1 MGRPM
6 AEALHAAGFETWG
19 LDIRPPRDYGAF
31 HERMT
36 DDAAAFA
43 GRPQIIFTVVRDI
56 PQTEALLFGPAG
68 LLSRAERL
76 QVLAICSTVSPRYVR
91 GLRERVPTRI
101 ALVDAP
107 MSGAPIAAQ
116 ERRLSFM
123 LGGETEVLDRIE
135 PLLQA
140 MGTRMHRMGGL
151 GAGMT
156 AKVLNNLSAAASI
169 TVTRLA
175 MEWGEQLGVAPEDLR
190 AVMHD
195 SSGQTW
201 FGSNFERIAFAREGH
216 DPENT
221 IGIVAKDVASA
232 LDVAPPGADTALP
245 EALIQALRALRPI

>member
-36 DDAAAFA
+36 DDAAGFA

-76 QVLAICSTVSPRYVR
+76 EVLAICSTVSPRYVR

-151 GAGMT
+151 GAVQAAGNGVGG
-156 AKVLNNLSAAASI
+156 AARRCARGSARGDA
-169 TVTRLA
+169 R
-175 MEWGEQLGVAPEDLR
+175 QLGPDLVRKQLR
-190 AVMHD
+190 AH
-195 SSGQTW
+195 S
-201 FGSNFERIAFAREGH
+201 
-216 DPENT
+216 
-221 IGIVAKDVASA
+221 
-232 LDVAPPGADTALP
+232 
-245 EALIQALRALRPI
+245 LRARRP

>member
-1 MGRPM
+1 V
-6 AEALHAAGFETWG
+6 
-19 LDIRPPRDYGAF
+19 I
-31 HERMT
+31 
-36 DDAAAFA
+36 
-43 GRPQIIFTVVRDI
+43 
-56 PQTEALLFGPAG
+56 
-68 LLSRAERL
+68 S
-76 QVLAICSTVSPRYVR
+76 STVSPRYVR
-91 GLRERVPTRI
+91 ELRERLPRHI

-135 PLLQA
+135 PVLRA
-140 MGTRMHRMGGL
+140 MGTRLHRMGGL

-169 TVTRLA
+169 TVTRMA
-175 MEWGEQLGVAPEDLR
+175 MEWGEALGVAPAALR

-201 FGSNFERIAFAREGH
+201 FGSNFEQIAFAREGY
-216 DPENT
+216 DAENT

-232 LDVAPPGADTALP
+232 LDVAPPDADTALP
-245 EALIQALRALRPI
+245 EALIDALRTLRPI

>member
-1 MGRPM
+1 M
-6 AEALHAAGFETWG
+6 
-19 LDIRPPRDYGAF
+19 
-31 HERMT
+31 
-36 DDAAAFA
+36 
-43 GRPQIIFTVVRDI
+43 
-56 PQTEALLFGPAG
+56 
-68 LLSRAERL
+68 
-76 QVLAICSTVSPRYVR
+76 LAICSTVSPRYVR

-116 ERRLSFM
+116 ERRLGVM

-140 MGTRMHRMGGL
+140 MGTRMHRMGG
-151 GAGMT
+151 
-156 AKVLNNLSAAASI
+156 
-169 TVTRLA
+169 LA